1 MKYKIILGEIWIDI
15 PGYEGRY
22 RASNM
27 GRIKSIINKEIIM
40 KSDVS
45 EKGYLKLSL
54 VDAWGF
60 RHKES
65 VHRLVAK
72 TFIPNPFNLPEINH
86 KDEVKSHNYLQNLEW
101 CTSLYNNNYGSK
113 GKRRRNI

>member
-1 MKYKIILGEIWIDI
+1 MDI

-22 RASNM
+22 RASNI

-40 KSDVS
+40 KPDVS
-45 EKGYLKLSL
+45 KKGYLKLSL
-54 VDAWGF
+54 VDARGF

-72 TFIPNPFNLPEINH
+72 NFY
-86 KDEVKSHNYLQNLEW
+86 S
-101 CTSLYNNNYGSK
+101 
-113 GKRRRNI
+113 